1 MIYRAIAYIAGS
13 LDDTEQIVYVEATL
27 HSDADA
33 RLKAVLGVT
42 WRLPADRIDYYNLN
56 DENEVCRCAFGARE
70 TGDARLLEIGWSDG
84 QVRYAEPERT
94 QFLVGPR
101 AMRRLVAAQRLA
113 AQLQQAA
120 MKTAA

>member
-1 MIYRAIAYIAGS
+1 MIYRALAYIAGS

-27 HSDADA
+27 HSEADA
-33 RLKAVLGVT
+33 RLKAVLSVT
-42 WRLPADRIDYYNLN
+42 WRLPVERIDYYSLH
-56 DENEVCRCAFGARE
+56 DEDEVRRCAFGAPE

-84 QVRYAEPERT
+84 RVRYAEPERT

-113 AQLQQAA
+113 ADLQQATT
-120 MKTAA
+120 KTAA